1 MKTITIFAAVSLAV
15 IVTACCPCRRSANTL
30 PLAGTQWSLIQ
41 LGTEKIESE
50 NFRMTLSPDGTISGI
65 GDCNRFSGTYR
76 STLPKGSISGK
87 ITVGE
92 GLVSTRMM
100 CLNQGLE
107 DRFTK
112 MLLAADSW
120 SIDGQKLMLIDG
132 GDVVAIFEA
141 GK

>member
-1 MKTITIFAAVSLAV
+1 MKTITILAAVSLAV

-41 LGTEKIESE
+41 LGTEKIDSE
-50 NFRMTLSPDGTISGI
+50 NFRMTLATDGTISGI
-65 GDCNRFSGTYR
+65 GDCNRFSGTFR
-76 STLPKGSISGK
+76 SELPKGSTGGK

-107 DRFTK
+107 DRFLKT
-112 MLLAADSW
+112 LSSADSW
-120 SIDGQKLMLIDG
+120 SIDGQKLMLIED
-132 GDVVAIFEA
+132 GDVTAIFEA